1 MSLFAHQLR
10 SEQRLFWRS
19 REAAIFVFL
28 FPVLLFLL
36 LGAVYS
42 DEIEGHPA
50 ASWLLVG
57 LIGYG
62 VANTA
67 FGGLAIFLVLRRE
80 AGILKRL
87 RSTPLPAA
95 VYLGAVV
102 VSTLLVFALQT
113 AVLMVIGRLLYDA
126 ELPRNWVSLL
136 LALVLGAVA
145 FAGLGFG
152 LASVIRSSE
161 GASPVVNVIV
171 LPLAF
176 LSGSFGPTAEYP
188 AFLQRIADVLPL
200 TYFLELVRA
209 AYLDGDAI
217 WDHPAA
223 IAVVA
228 AWGAFGYVVAARRFR
243 WAPVER
249 T

>member
-1 MSLFAHQLR
+1 VSLFAHQLR
-10 SEQRLFWRS
+10 AEQKLFWRS

-28 FPVLLFLL
+28 FPVMLFLL

-87 RSTPLPAA
+87 RSTPLPSE

-102 VSTLLVFALQT
+102 ASTLLVFALQT
-113 AVLMVIGRLLYDA
+113 AALIAIGRLFYGA
-126 ELPRNWVSLL
+126 ELPENWP
-136 LALVLGAVA
+136 ALVLA
-145 FAGLGFG
+145 L
-152 LASVIRSSE
+152 IRSSE

-171 LPLAF
+171 LPMAF
-176 LSGSFGPTAEYP
+176 LSGSFGPTREYP
-188 AFLQRIADVLPL
+188 AFLQAVADVLPL
-200 TYFLELVRA
+200 KYFLELVRA

-217 WDHPAA
+217 WDNPSA
-223 IAVVA
+223 IAIVA
-228 AWGAFGYVVAARRFR
+228 AWGAVAYAVAARRFR
-243 WAPVER
+243 WAPVDR
-249 T
+249 S